1 MTSTGQPLDET
12 SARVALA
19 VLRHGPV
26 SRADLCRRLG
36 LSAPTLTRLTGP
48 MVASGLLVEG
58 GPLATSGTG
67 RPSLPLVV
75 AGASGHLVGVKV
87 VPGRLHA
94 VLLDLTATVIDR
106 RTVDGTW
113 STPEDAVHAIAA
125 VTRDWADRPLKGLG
139 VSLAATV
146 VGEQTSPSELLGWPA
161 SPLAGLL
168 RQATGLPVVVDNDV
182 FALTVAEHWF
192 GLGRDTRDLAVVTIG
207 AGLGIGLVSDDE
219 LLHGHTGRPGRLGAL
234 RLADGRLARDVLT
247 TAAVAGRLSKVLG
260 SPVPDRDVDEAL
272 GEPGALAVRRDVSVA
287 LAEVVGQIVELFDPQ
302 RVVIAGEG
310 VAWLEGVHE
319 PLPEL
324 GSLAGRVTEVV
335 IAEHGFDD
343 WAHGAGCLAIREYMT
358 RWVTGASQDVGV
370 PSATT

>member
-36 LSAPTLTRLTGP
+36 LSSPTLTRLTGP

-182 FALTVAEHWF
+182 FALTVAEPMMV
-192 GLGRDTRDLAVVTIG
+192 GQRRRKKRSIPGSQRKGG
-207 AGLGIGLVSDDE
+207 ASCPCGEAASISVGFWTFIMQQASERAGPDP
-219 LLHGHTGRPGRLGAL
+219 TGRT
-234 RLADGRLARDVLT
+234 ARWLT
-247 TAAVAGRLSKVLG
+247 
-260 SPVPDRDVDEAL
+260 
-272 GEPGALAVRRDVSVA
+272 
-287 LAEVVGQIVELFDPQ
+287 
-302 RVVIAGEG
+302 
-310 VAWLEGVHE
+310 AW
-319 PLPEL
+319 
-324 GSLAGRVTEVV
+324 
-335 IAEHGFDD
+335 
-343 WAHGAGCLAIREYMT
+343 C
-358 RWVTGASQDVGV
+358 
-370 PSATT
+370 

>member
-1 MTSTGQPLDET
+1 
-12 SARVALA
+12 
-19 VLRHGPV
+19 
-26 SRADLCRRLG
+26 
-36 LSAPTLTRLTGP
+36 

-146 VGEQTSPSELLGWPA
+146 VGEQSSASELLGWPA

-287 LAEVVGQIVELFDPQ
+287 LAEVVGQIV
-302 RVVIAGEG
+302 
-310 VAWLEGVHE
+310 AWLEGVHE

-324 GSLAGRVTEVV
+324 GSQAGRVTEVV